1 MKDSFDV
8 VADVRSL
15 INVPAI
21 TVLLTGQVYPDN
33 RPGDS
38 NKSDIVV
45 NCFGVTNRWQ
55 QQGIVNVNVYV
66 PVLEQ
71 SGNTDKITFRN
82 IVKVLLPLLDHQ
94 NRSTFRTD
102 VDDGG
107 SFITDPDGKE
117 FYNIPVN
124 YYSIQEKFKNV

>member
-1 MKDSFDV
+1 MKDAFDV

-15 INVPAI
+15 INVTAV
-21 TVLLTGQVYPDN
+21 TALLTGKVYPDN
-33 RPGDS
+33 RPGNSDQ
-38 NKSDIVV
+38 SDIVV

-55 QQGIVNVNVYV
+55 QQSIVNVNIYV
-66 PVLEQ
+66 PVLE

-94 NRSTFRTD
+94 NRETFQTD
-102 VDDGG
+102 VDDAG

-124 YYSIQEKFKNV
+124 YHSIQEKFKNV

>member
-15 INVPAI
+15 INVPAV
-21 TVLLTGQVYPDN
+21 TSLLTGKVYADN
-33 RPGDS
+33 RLGNSDQ
-38 NKSDIVV
+38 SDIVV

-55 QQGIVNVNVYV
+55 QQSIVNVNVYV
-66 PVLEQ
+66 PVLE

-94 NRSTFRTD
+94 NRDTFQTD